1 MQENKISNI
10 DKYYNYQILM
20 KRIDVYYNSGAY
32 LESIM
37 ITYALLEDR
46 TTSIC
51 RYLNIELKKEYRE
64 RTLDKKINKI
74 SNELSKDKI
83 LSKLLRKE
91 LIEKVKL
98 WAYDRNNIVHA
109 LNEEILDF
117 SKYKSI
123 AKNGYDILKK
133 INNICKIYKDK
144 SGIKTE
150 RVIYKD
156 RQSSMQSET

>member
-1 MQENKISNI
+1 MKENMISNI
-10 DKYYNYQILM
+10 DKYYNYKILM

-37 ITYALLEDR
+37 IIYALLEDR

-51 RYLNIELKKEYRE
+51 KYLNIELKEEHRE

-74 SNELSKDKI
+74 LNELIKDKI
-83 LSKLLRKE
+83 LYKFLKKE
-91 LIEKVKL
+91 LIEKIRL

-109 LNEEILDF
+109 LNAEIVDF

-133 INNICKIYKDK
+133 LNNICKIYKDK
-144 SGIKTE
+144 SGIKTV

-156 RQSSMQSET
+156 RQSSMQ